1 MKFKDYK
8 VEEFLEDLSSTSP
21 SPGGGSV
28 AGLAA
33 ALAGSLN
40 SMVYSLTINKKAF
53 EKEDLEIKKLVLDFH
68 EASNKFIKISTE
80 AMEKDREAFNKL
92 MDCYKMPKNTE
103 EEIALRNK
111 TIEEKTIGAMMAPY
125 ELAKDCVKFYDN
137 IDIAVKHGNKM
148 LLSDAKCAA
157 IFLHAAIEA
166 SIENVKINL
175 GSISNKEYAEKIE
188 KDINDIFIESK
199 NRKKAICG

>member
-80 AMEKDREAFNKL
+80 AMERSF
-92 MDCYKMPKNTE
+92 
-103 EEIALRNK
+103 
-111 TIEEKTIGAMMAPY
+111 
-125 ELAKDCVKFYDN
+125 
-137 IDIAVKHGNKM
+137 
-148 LLSDAKCAA
+148 
-157 IFLHAAIEA
+157 
-166 SIENVKINL
+166 
-175 GSISNKEYAEKIE
+175 
-188 KDINDIFIESK
+188 
-199 NRKKAICG
+199 

>member
-1 MKFKDYK
+1 
-8 VEEFLEDLSSTSP
+8 
-21 SPGGGSV
+21 
-28 AGLAA
+28 
-33 ALAGSLN
+33 
-40 SMVYSLTINKKAF
+40 MVYSLTINKKAF

-175 GSISNKEYAEKIE
+175 GSISDKEYAEKIE